1 MSSCSN
7 SIFLS
12 LINNMPYV
20 VESVTKSADLQLQ
33 DLVMQWYMI
42 SVKNEFL
49 GLLVSTNENLGMM
62 TSTNQQTII

>member
-1 MSSCSN
+1 
-7 SIFLS
+7 
-12 LINNMPYV
+12 MPYV

-33 DLVMQWYMI
+33 DMVMQWYMI